1 MAEAPTTPPLPPPQA
16 SVGHIIPIPVKISG
30 DVDHNTWG
38 KWSSFDPTRADN
50 TPSQAASVV
59 AFLVEYYARQGLT
72 GRDLWSEFQS
82 DFEAWPEEAFIKT
95 PSSIMTILRNHLRAN
110 GVYVKMDG
118 SRIAKN
124 VIDVISQERF
134 HVWTQAE
141 IDEVTDKHRSFK
153 TLLNDKAFADDI
165 RGGQPITTGQQN
177 PSRDRDGPPPPPPP
191 IDPSTNTLLH
201 HRRYDPALDNQ
212 MPPSKQL
219 TDLTKLY
226 TNEMKYGGGMY
237 DVFDSKMLIFRDNCH
252 KAGIPQ
258 RHFAGAFSIML
269 RDKALA
275 FYFDRLCDDQAPVDF
290 HAMASRVKLHFETE
304 ESRQAYLTEW
314 RNTTFDRV
322 IIDNPGKSK
331 MEVLEVM
338 LDKLIT
344 IQRALPTAYNTEDSL
359 RLQVLNACRGVK
371 ACELAL
377 FSPAPTYEGVCGQLR
392 SAIGTSMA
400 IDASPHHFTSDM
412 PPADGVAEG
421 QYFTDRKFNGN
432 GKDARFGRPRSSFRG
447 GKMGNRSSLP
457 TAMKKCYV
465 CKKQGCWST
474 KHTAEER
481 RKAYA
486 DFKSNANVR
495 DTSIPAY
502 NHFLAWH
509 EGIEDFDAPDE
520 PLTQYLQAIETNV
533 SDDDE
538 GESFFTSFFNTISDG
553 NLITAAL
560 ADRSTF
566 HALTKDDYRQQ
577 HKGSNTFTLEGRYG
591 PSTFHGIMPDSG
603 AAGFS
608 TAGHP
613 QYLALQRALP
623 TVTMTAPPTEAVV
636 RFGSGDPLTSM
647 GIVTVPTP
655 IGEIPFH
662 VVSSNTPFLF
672 CLEDMDRLGV
682 RFDNLRNVLH
692 QGETIVPIV
701 RKWGHPWM
709 LLEHQKEQF
718 LSCNNLTEGELR
730 RLHRRFGHPSV
741 DRLHKVLQQAGHP
754 IERKLL
760 EGLTKVCQR
769 CQLHAPAP
777 SRFKFTL
784 RDDCHFNFEVIIDVM
799 YVEGNRP
806 ILHVVDTATSFNAA
820 RFLKDL
826 SARHTWEALRM
837 CWIDVYQGPP
847 DWIVTDAGTNFRSN
861 EFRQSAKG
869 MSISVKEAPIEAH
882 NSVGKVERYHA
893 PLRRAYE
900 IIRAEDPNTDPELAL
915 QMAVKAINDTA
926 GPNGIIPTLLVFGS
940 YPRITDESPPSPEIT
955 RRAEAVR
962 KATNEIR
969 RLHAA
974 RQVTE
979 ALATRNGPDT
989 SPTLDLPLQSEVR
1002 VWREKKGWQGPFRLI
1017 AVDGETCTL
1026 EMPRGP
1032 RSFRS
1037 TVVKP
1042 YLRDAHEHDND
1053 VPAHE
1058 HDNDVH
1064 ADGEEESPQGRDE
1077 RDEIDPLAEEILDE
1091 IVVATGPV
1099 RRRGRPRKDAF
1110 SNLIDDCAPEDD
1122 TADAFLTSK
1131 EQADLELAVTLRE
1144 KGIITT
1150 PGAPFEQSTT
1160 KEVDSLIDRGVFG
1173 FTLYDEN
1180 EHSGIRIF
1188 KSRIVNEVKNKTT
1201 TPYEKS
1207 RLVIQG
1213 YNDRGKE
1220 TILTQSPTIQRAS
1233 QRLILALAPSLIGA
1247 DYSVWIRDITQAYVQ
1262 SQTALNRVILAYLPP
1277 QIRHRYPPGTI
1288 MTVLKPLYG
1297 IAEAGTH
1304 WWATYHG
1311 HHREN
1316 LQMETSSFD
1325 PCLLVSSDEG
1335 DDFGIVGMQTD
1346 DTLGLSDEAFSRKE
1360 EEQLKKAAFTA
1371 KAKEILTTSDP
1382 LTFNG
1387 GTLSLTGGNTLTLR
1401 QKGQG
1406 NKLALVPIDGP
1417 DAKQKYVEQR
1427 ARGAYI
1433 ASICQPEA
1441 CFDLSSAAQH
1451 QDPSIDDYKNLNRR
1465 LKWQMD
1471 HLDRGLT
1478 FMPVN
1483 LPTAKLFVFVDGSFA
1498 NNVDFTSQLGF
1509 IIVLANEKQADD
1521 DTFTITG
1528 NIVHFSSTKSKRV
1541 TRSVLASEVYGMV
1554 AGVDMAY
1561 AISTTL
1567 RMITDR
1573 LSLPPIPTIV
1583 CTDSYSL
1590 YECLVK
1596 LGTTK
1601 EKRLMIDIMAL
1612 RQSYERRELHEVRW
1626 INGSD
1631 NPADAFT
1638 KASPNQALEGLISNN
1653 EINVRMEGWVTR
1665 R

>member
-1 MAEAPTTPPLPPPQA
+1 MAEASTTPPLPPSQA
-16 SVGHIIPIPVKISG
+16 SVGHIIPIPIKISG
-30 DVDHNTWG
+30 DVDHDTWG

-50 TPSQAASVV
+50 TPSQAASVI
-59 AFLVEYYARQGLT
+59 AFLVEYYARQSLT

-95 PSSIMTILRNHLRAN
+95 PSSIMRILRNHLRAN
-110 GVYVKMDG
+110 GVYVRMDG
-118 SRIAKN
+118 SRIVKN

-141 IDEVTDKHRSFK
+141 IDEVADKHRSFK
-153 TLLNDKAFADDI
+153 TLLNDKTFADDI
-165 RGGQPITTGQQN
+165 RGGQPIVTSQPN
-177 PSRDRDGPPPPPPP
+177 PSRDHDEPPSP
-191 IDPSTNTLLH
+191 INLSTSPLLH
-201 HRRYDPALDNQ
+201 HRRHDPALDDQ

-252 KAGIPQ
+252 KAGITQ

-275 FYFDRLCDDQAPVDF
+275 FYFDRLCDDQAPADF

-322 IIDNPGKSK
+322 AIDNPGKSK

-371 ACELAL
+371 ACEMAL

-412 PPADGVAEG
+412 PPADRAAEG
-421 QYFTDRKFNGN
+421 QYLTDRKFNGN
-432 GKDARFGRPRSSFRG
+432 GRDARFGRPRSSFHG
-447 GKMGNRSSLP
+447 GKMGNRGSLP
-457 TAMKKCYV
+457 TATKKCYV

-486 DFKSNANVR
+486 DFKSNTNVR

-502 NHFLAWH
+502 NHFLALH

-520 PLTQYLQAIETNV
+520 PLAQYLQPTEANV

-538 GESFFTSFFNTISDG
+538 GESFFTSFFNTTSDG
-553 NLITAAL
+553 SLITAAL

-577 HKGSNTFTLEGRYG
+577 RKGSNTFTLEGRYG

-623 TVTMTAPPTEAVV
+623 TVTMTTPPTEAVV
-636 RFGSGDPLTSM
+636 RFGSGDPHTSM

-655 IGEIPFH
+655 IGDIPFH
-662 VVSSNTPFLF
+662 VVSSNTPFFF
-672 CLEDMDRLGV
+672 CLEDMDRLG
-682 RFDNLRNVLH
+682 
-692 QGETIVPIV
+692 P
-701 RKWGHPWM
+701 
-709 LLEHQKEQF
+709 
-718 LSCNNLTEGELR
+718 
-730 RLHRRFGHPSV
+730 
-741 DRLHKVLQQAGHP
+741 
-754 IERKLL
+754 
-760 EGLTKVCQR
+760 
-769 CQLHAPAP
+769 
-777 SRFKFTL
+777 
-784 RDDCHFNFEVIIDVM
+784 
-799 YVEGNRP
+799 
-806 ILHVVDTATSFNAA
+806 
-820 RFLKDL
+820 
-826 SARHTWEALRM
+826 
-837 CWIDVYQGPP
+837 
-847 DWIVTDAGTNFRSN
+847 
-861 EFRQSAKG
+861 
-869 MSISVKEAPIEAH
+869 
-882 NSVGKVERYHA
+882 
-893 PLRRAYE
+893 
-900 IIRAEDPNTDPELAL
+900 
-915 QMAVKAINDTA
+915 
-926 GPNGIIPTLLVFGS
+926 
-940 YPRITDESPPSPEIT
+940 
-955 RRAEAVR
+955 
-962 KATNEIR
+962 
-969 RLHAA
+969 
-974 RQVTE
+974 
-979 ALATRNGPDT
+979 
-989 SPTLDLPLQSEVR
+989 
-1002 VWREKKGWQGPFRLI
+1002 
-1017 AVDGETCTL
+1017 
-1026 EMPRGP
+1026 
-1032 RSFRS
+1032 
-1037 TVVKP
+1037 
-1042 YLRDAHEHDND
+1042 
-1053 VPAHE
+1053 
-1058 HDNDVH
+1058 
-1064 ADGEEESPQGRDE
+1064 
-1077 RDEIDPLAEEILDE
+1077 
-1091 IVVATGPV
+1091 
-1099 RRRGRPRKDAF
+1099 
-1110 SNLIDDCAPEDD
+1110 
-1122 TADAFLTSK
+1122 
-1131 EQADLELAVTLRE
+1131 
-1144 KGIITT
+1144 
-1150 PGAPFEQSTT
+1150 
-1160 KEVDSLIDRGVFG
+1160 
-1173 FTLYDEN
+1173 LYD
-1180 EHSGIRIF
+1180 
-1188 KSRIVNEVKNKTT
+1188 
-1201 TPYEKS
+1201 
-1207 RLVIQG
+1207 
-1213 YNDRGKE
+1213 
-1220 TILTQSPTIQRAS
+1220 
-1233 QRLILALAPSLIGA
+1233 
-1247 DYSVWIRDITQAYVQ
+1247 
-1262 SQTALNRVILAYLPP
+1262 
-1277 QIRHRYPPGTI
+1277 
-1288 MTVLKPLYG
+1288 
-1297 IAEAGTH
+1297 IAEGGTH
-1304 WWATYHG
+1304 WWAAYHG
-1311 HHREN
+1311 HHKEN

-1325 PCLLVSSDEG
+1325 PCLLVSSDESN
-1335 DDFGIVGMQTD
+1335 DFGIVGMQTD

-1371 KAKEILTTSDP
+1371 KAKEVLTMSDP

-1498 NNVDFTSQLGF
+1498 NNVDLTSQLGF
-1509 IIVLANEKQADD
+1509 IIVLANEKQADE

-1541 TRSVLASEVYGMV
+1541 TRSLLASEVYGMV
-1554 AGVDMAY
+1554 AGIDMAY

-1638 KASPNQALEGLISNN
+1638 KASPNMALEGLIINN